1 VPLPRFLVT
10 LVRRSA
16 TARTKCASI
25 FKWSKHRSAK
35 YCSTLRCEMTRT
47 SLAVTERSWCV
58 KVQPHLE
65 AFSTTTSRE
74 TRAIRCDVPEVKFE
88 AMEKE
93 KQHGTD

>member
-1 VPLPRFLVT
+1 
-10 LVRRSA
+10 
-16 TARTKCASI
+16 
-25 FKWSKHRSAK
+25 
-35 YCSTLRCEMTRT
+35 MTRT